1 MILNLK
7 PITGSIQPRDGAY
20 YAVVNLYADGKRKQ
34 PWIDTGYSVKNG
46 KIKAKQFLI
55 EEFARVNDAREKIQQ
70 HFIKC
75 GIVDQNELT
84 SKTRQEIFSL
94 VQTRRSSG
102 VEIFDAKLQNL
113 MCSFSMVNT
122 PRYSTAGSGH
132 AKILPDMLFLD
143 YIRAWLPI
151 KRTGEKPISEVTYN
165 GYEIEGAK
173 IEWDEDLDINYR
185 DCPTSAWE
193 KYFI

>member
-1 MILNLK
+1 MNMSIATASGGKGGQMILNLK

-46 KIKAKQFLI
+46 KTKAKQFLI
-55 EEFARVNDAREKIQQ
+55 EELARVNDAREKIQQ

-94 VQTRRSSG
+94 VQPRRSSG

-113 MCSFSMVNT
+113 MRSFSMVNT
-122 PRYSTAGSGH
+122 PRYRDIDRRSDNAVQFNRTAPAGTVY
-132 AKILPDMLFLD
+132 K
-143 YIRAWLPI
+143 
-151 KRTGEKPISEVTYN
+151 
-165 GYEIEGAK
+165 
-173 IEWDEDLDINYR
+173 
-185 DCPTSAWE
+185 
-193 KYFI
+193 